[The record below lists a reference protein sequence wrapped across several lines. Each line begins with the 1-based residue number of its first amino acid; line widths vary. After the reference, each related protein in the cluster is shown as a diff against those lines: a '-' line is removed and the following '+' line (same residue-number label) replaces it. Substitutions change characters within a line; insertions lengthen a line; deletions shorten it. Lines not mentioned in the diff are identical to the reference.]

1 MEGPN
6 LRSCPRTLFSCPVE
20 LSVGKKTIRLR
31 QALGNL
37 STHGLF
43 LQAKALPVGSSVH
56 IKIAA
61 VPSMEVDGIVRY
73 CEPDGIHIEFTD
85 LTEASRRR
93 IDDLI
98 VQFASQEPLPSSA
111 GYKAFRRT

>member
-20 LSVGKKTIRLR
+20 LRVGKKTVRLQ

-37 STHGLF
+37 SIHGLF
-43 LQAKALPVGSSVH
+43 LHAEALPVGGPVR

-61 VPSMEVDGIVRY
+61 VPRFEVEGVVRY
-73 CEPDGIHIEFTD
+73 CEPDGVHIEFAEV
-85 LTEASRRR
+85 TEANRRR
-93 IDDLI
+93 LEELI
-98 VQFASQEPLPSSA
+98 AEFAVKEPLPSSA
-111 GYKAFRRT
+111 EYGAFRKR